1 MSLFF
6 HIICEF
12 LLVWFWL
19 WFFNEWFKCAF
30 LFSLWPMTYHLSVLW
45 LAVSAYSALGGTYL
59 IAFQSPL
66 LQLLILLFSSSFL
79 LAFSSFLFF
88 FFNQIRCSIL
98 LFHSVSLTVSSVVL
112 WETGM
117 SVSDSH
123 AGVFCKRRKH
133 LHAKQKNKDDFST
146 LLSLMEEHNKE
157 RIISVESKQHVL
169 LCHEVS
175 ECFCYLLINDN
186 RLLKDWL
193 HLNYIFIKA
202 VLFPPCFPFKIFS
215 LFKHL
220 AYLTES

>member
-19 WFFNEWFKCAF
+19 WFLNEWFKCAF

-79 LAFSSFLFF
+79 LVFSFLFF
-88 FFNQIRCSIL
+88 LNQIRCSIL

-112 WETGM
+112 WGTSM
-117 SVSDSH
+117 SVSNSH
-123 AGVFCKRRKH
+123 ASMFRKRRKCSCV
-133 LHAKQKNKDDFST
+133 KQKNKDDFST
-146 LLSLMEEHNKE
+146 LFWFMEKHNKE
-157 RIISVESKQHVL
+157 RIISAESKQCLTLPWSFRVVL
-169 LCHEVS
+169 LLV
-175 ECFCYLLINDN
+175 YQ
-186 RLLKDWL
+186 W
-193 HLNYIFIKA
+193 Y
-202 VLFPPCFPFKIFS
+202 
-215 LFKHL
+215 
-220 AYLTES
+220 